1 MRGILIHVMIIPSS
15 DTDPLPKAE
24 SATPSL
30 PCWIRSEALLR
41 GNKEVVIEHAGRQ
54 YRLRLTSRGK
64 LILTA

>member
-1 MRGILIHVMIIPSS
+1 MIIPSFG
-15 DTDPLPKAE
+15 TGQQAKAE
-24 SATPSL
+24 TAPRSL
-30 PCWIRSEALLR
+30 PCRIRSEALLR